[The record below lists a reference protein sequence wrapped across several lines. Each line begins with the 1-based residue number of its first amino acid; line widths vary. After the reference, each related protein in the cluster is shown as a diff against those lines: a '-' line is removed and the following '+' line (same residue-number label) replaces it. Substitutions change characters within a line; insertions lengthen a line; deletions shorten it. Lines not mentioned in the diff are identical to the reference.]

1 MFVPGGFRV
10 ASNSLVF
17 IDPST
22 LRRSTA
28 AVASNHEPVTMAT
41 TAACL
46 ARSFAIVLRQIA
58 DLLAIIQDY
67 SSLAPTLPET
77 LDVTYQDQ
85 LNLQVWFINLSN
97 AVTIVKVKW

>member
-1 MFVPGGFRV
+1 M

-22 LRRSTA
+22 LRRSTS
-28 AVASNHEPVTMAT
+28 AVSSGHEPVTMAT

-58 DLLAIIQDY
+58 DLLAIMSDY

-77 LDVTYQDQ
+77 LEVTYQDQ
-85 LNLQVWFINLSN
+85 YNLQVSQCYINILTS
-97 AVTIVKVKW
+97 VFTTESRYCFSPVS